1 MNFKAGTIYHL
12 KNCTA
17 AYPTKN
23 KFVVC
28 ISPKKSFFYFINSI
42 DGKRPYAHETDHV
55 VFLEASRVE
64 CLSHKSYINVS
75 MVCEI
80 QQDQFSDVREKEMLS
95 DDLLLKIRSKVK
107 EDKRISREHKN
118 IVLEELHI

>member
-1 MNFKAGTIYHL
+1 
-12 KNCTA
+12 
-17 AYPTKN
+17 
-23 KFVVC
+23 
-28 ISPKKSFFYFINSI
+28 
-42 DGKRPYAHETDHV
+42 
-55 VFLEASRVE
+55 
-64 CLSHKSYINVS
+64 